1 MNRSRRSFGAL
12 MRFLSTESAGALVLA
27 VGAALALIWANA
39 PFSASYERIWS
50 HHLLGLSGRTWVGDG
65 LMTVFFLVVGLEIK
79 REMTSGHLV
88 GRRAAVLPVI
98 AAIGG
103 MAVPALLYLSIAGG
117 SAPRGWAIPMATDI
131 ALGVGLL
138 AVLGSRVPSSL
149 RAFLLGLAIVD
160 DIGAIVII
168 AVVYT
173 KHFEA
178 TWLLGAVAALAV
190 VVVARHC
197 GTSTVTAY
205 VVLGGVMWFCLH
217 RSGVHPTLAGVTMG
231 LLAPPG
237 IIEGVERRLHPLASF
252 VIVPLFALANVGIT
266 ISTTTIRS
274 AATSSI
280 TWGIIAGLV
289 LGKPLGIVVASRLAI
304 RGNLADSPSNAGR
317 RQFVGIGSAAGIGF
331 TVALFIA
338 ELAFPIG
345 PQLAEAKL
353 AILVASIVAA
363 SLSALL
369 LAPRSSTER

>member
-1 MNRSRRSFGAL
+1 MNRSRRPLGAL
-12 MRFLSTESAGALVLA
+12 WRFLSTESAGAIVLA
-27 VGAALALIWANA
+27 AGAALGLIWANS

-50 HHLLGLSGRTWVGDG
+50 HDLLGLDSRTWVGDG

-88 GRRAAVLPVI
+88 GRRAAVLPVV

-103 MAVPALLYLSIAGG
+103 MAVPALLYLTIAGG
-117 SAPRGWAIPMATDI
+117 SSPRGWTIPVATDI

-138 AVLGSRVPSSL
+138 AALGSRVPSSL

-173 KHFEA
+173 KHFDA
-178 TWLLGAVAALAV
+178 WWLLGAVAAVALV
-190 VVVARHC
+190 VVGGRC
-197 GTSTVTAY
+197 GVSRIAFY
-205 VVLGGVMWFCLH
+205 LVLGSAMWFCLH
-217 RSGVHPTLAGVTMG
+217 RSGVHPTLAGVMMG
-231 LLAPPG
+231 LLVPRG
-237 IIEGVERRLHPLASF
+237 VIEGVERRLHPLASF
-252 VIVPLFALANVGIT
+252 VIVPLFALANVGIP
-266 ISTTTIRS
+266 ISTTAIRS

-304 RGNLADSPSNAGR
+304 VGNLADAPSNAGR
-317 RQFVGIGSAAGIGF
+317 RQFLGVGSAAGIGF

-345 PQLAEAKL
+345 PQLADAKL
-353 AILVASIVAA
+353 AILVASVIAA

-369 LAPRSSTER
+369 LAERSPKRT